1 MKDKVDAAEIVIISG
16 TAPGA
21 DRLGERYAKEREY
34 KLECYP
40 ADWGHYG
47 NAAGPIRN
55 MNMADIADDVIVF
68 WDGESSGTKNMI
80 ETAKAKN
87 IPCTVIKI

>member
-1 MKDKVDAAEIVIISG
+1 M
-16 TAPGA
+16 
-21 DRLGERYAKEREY
+21 GERYAKERGY

-47 NAAGPIRN
+47 KAAGPVRN
-55 MNMADIADDVIVF
+55 MNMANVADDVIVF

-87 IPCTVIKI
+87 IPCTVVEI